1 MSKKLSIIIAVFN
14 EEKTIIEILKKIR
27 DTKKNQFEYEVIV
40 VNDGSTDNTFQF
52 LDQNKNLYS
61 KILNFKKNSG
71 KGFAIKEGL
80 KIASGEYIIFQDGD
94 LEYDPNDL
102 NYFCDLYAKLNP
114 DLIIGSRFRY
124 REYTRS
130 HNFFNL
136 LGNKVITLFF
146 NFIHNCTFT
155 DIYSCYISFKK
166 EFLDITK
173 LKSNGFEQQAE
184 ILGLLLKKTKKNYE
198 IPINYSGREISEGKK
213 IRFYHIFLVF
223 YQIIKS
229 RF

>member
-1 MSKKLSIIIAVFN
+1 MNKKLSIIVAVFN
-14 EEKTIIEILKKIR
+14 EEKTIIEILKKIK
-27 DTKKNQFEYEVIV
+27 DTQKNQFEYEVIV
-40 VNDGSTDNTFQF
+40 INDGSTDDTFQ
-52 LDQNKNLYS
+52 LLNQNKNLYS

-80 KIASGEYIIFQDGD
+80 KISSGEYIIFQDAD

-102 NYFCDLYAKLNP
+102 NHFCNLYDKIDP

-136 LGNKVITLFF
+136 LGNKFITLFF
-146 NFIHNCTFT
+146 NLMYNCTFT

-166 EFLDITK
+166 KFLDISK
-173 LKSNGFEQQAE
+173 LKSKGFEQQAE
-184 ILGLLLKKTKKNYE
+184 ILSILIKRTKKNYE
-198 IPINYSGREISEGKK
+198 IPINYSGRDISEGKK

-229 RF
+229 KF

>member
-1 MSKKLSIIIAVFN
+1 MNKKLTIIVAVFN
-14 EEKTIIEILKKIR
+14 EEKTIIQLLKKIK
-27 DTKKNQFEYEVIV
+27 DTKKNQFEYEIIVI
-40 VNDGSTDNTFQF
+40 NDGSTDNTFQ
-52 LDQNKNLYS
+52 LINQNKDLYS
-61 KILNFKKNSG
+61 KVLNFKNNSG

-80 KIASGEYIIFQDGD
+80 RISTGEYIIFQDGD

-102 NYFCDLYAKLNP
+102 NHFCDLYDKVDP

-136 LGNKVITLFF
+136 LGNKIITLFF
-146 NFIHNCTFT
+146 NIMHNCTFT
-155 DIYSCYISFKK
+155 DIYSCYLSFKK
-166 EFLDITK
+166 EFLDISK

-184 ILGLLLKKTKKNYE
+184 ILGILLKKTKKNYE

-213 IRFYHIFLVF
+213 IRFYHIFLVL

>member
-14 EEKTIIEILKKIR
+14 EEKTIIEILKKVR

>member
-1 MSKKLSIIIAVFN
+1 M
-14 EEKTIIEILKKIR
+14 
-27 DTKKNQFEYEVIV
+27 
-40 VNDGSTDNTFQF
+40 
-52 LDQNKNLYS
+52 
-61 KILNFKKNSG
+61 
-71 KGFAIKEGL
+71 
-80 KIASGEYIIFQDGD
+80 
-94 LEYDPNDL
+94 
-102 NYFCDLYAKLNP
+102 
-114 DLIIGSRFRY
+114 
-124 REYTRS
+124 
-130 HNFFNL
+130 
-136 LGNKVITLFF
+136 ITLFF

>member
-52 LDQNKNLYS
+52 LNQNKNLYS

-102 NYFCDLYAKLNP
+102 NYFCDLYDKLNP
-114 DLIIGSRFRY
+114 DLIIGSRFKY

-136 LGNKVITLFF
+136 LGNKAITLFF
-146 NFIHNCTFT
+146 NFLYNCTFT

>member
-52 LDQNKNLYS
+52 LNQNKNLYS

-102 NYFCDLYAKLNP
+102 NYFCDLYDKLNP
-114 DLIIGSRFRY
+114 DLIIGSRFKY
-124 REYTRS
+124 REYSRS
-130 HNFFNL
+130 HNFLNL
-136 LGNKVITLFF
+136 VGNKVITLFF

-166 EFLDITK
+166 KYLDINK

-184 ILGLLLKKTKKNYE
+184 ILGILLKKTKKNYE

>member
-1 MSKKLSIIIAVFN
+1 VSKKLSIIIAVFN

-61 KILNFKKNSG
+61 KILNFKKNYG

-102 NYFCDLYAKLNP
+102 NYFCDLYDKLNP

-130 HNFFNL
+130 HNFLNF

-146 NFIHNCTFT
+146 NFIHNTTFT

-166 EFLDITK
+166 KYLDITK

-184 ILGLLLKKTKKNYE
+184 ILGILLKQTKKNYE

>member
-1 MSKKLSIIIAVFN
+1 MNKKLSIIVAVFN
-14 EEKTIIEILKKIR
+14 EEKTIIEILKKIK
-27 DTKKNQFEYEVIV
+27 DTQKNQFEYEVIV
-40 VNDGSTDNTFQF
+40 INDGSTDDTFQ
-52 LDQNKNLYS
+52 LLNQNKNLYS

-80 KIASGEYIIFQDGD
+80 KISSGEYIIFQDAD

-102 NYFCDLYAKLNP
+102 NHFCNLYDKVDP

-136 LGNKVITLFF
+136 LGNKFITLFF
-146 NFIHNCTFT
+146 NLMYNCTFT

-166 EFLDITK
+166 KFLDISK
-173 LKSNGFEQQAE
+173 LKSKGFEQQAE
-184 ILGLLLKKTKKNYE
+184 ILSILIKRTNKNYE
-198 IPINYSGREISEGKK
+198 IPINYSGRDISEGKK

-229 RF
+229 KF

>member
-155 DIYSCYISFKK
+155 DI
-166 EFLDITK
+166 
-173 LKSNGFEQQAE
+173 
-184 ILGLLLKKTKKNYE
+184 
-198 IPINYSGREISEGKK
+198 
-213 IRFYHIFLVF
+213 
-223 YQIIKS
+223 
-229 RF
+229 

>member
-14 EEKTIIEILKKIR
+14 EENTIIEILKKIR

-61 KILNFKKNSG
+61 KILNFKKNYG

-80 KIASGEYIIFQDGD
+80 KIASGEYILFQDAD

-102 NYFCDLYAKLNP
+102 NYFCDLYNKLNP

-124 REYTRS
+124 REYTR
-130 HNFFNL
+130 
-136 LGNKVITLFF
+136 
-146 NFIHNCTFT
+146 FI
-155 DIYSCYISFKK
+155 
-166 EFLDITK
+166 
-173 LKSNGFEQQAE
+173 
-184 ILGLLLKKTKKNYE
+184 
-198 IPINYSGREISEGKK
+198 
-213 IRFYHIFLVF
+213 IF
-223 YQIIKS
+223 
-229 RF
+229 

>member
-1 MSKKLSIIIAVFN
+1 MSKKLSIIIPIFN
-14 EEKTIIEILKKIR
+14 EEKTIIEILKKIK

-80 KIASGEYIIFQDGD
+80 KIASGEYVIFQDGD

-102 NYFCDLYAKLNP
+102 NYFCDLYDKLNP
-114 DLIIGSRFRY
+114 DLIVGSRFRY

-166 EFLDITK
+166 KYLDITK

-184 ILGLLLKKTKKNYE
+184 ILGILLKKTKKNYE

-229 RF
+229 KF

>member
-1 MSKKLSIIIAVFN
+1 MNKKLSIIVAVFN
-14 EEKTIIEILKKIR
+14 EEKTIIEILKKIK
-27 DTKKNQFEYEVIV
+27 DTQKNQFEYEVIV
-40 VNDGSTDNTFQF
+40 INDGSTDDTFQ
-52 LDQNKNLYS
+52 LLNQNKNLYS

-71 KGFAIKEGL
+71 KGFEIKEGL
-80 KIASGEYIIFQDGD
+80 KISSGEYIIFQDAD

-102 NYFCDLYAKLNP
+102 NHFCNLYDKVDP

-136 LGNKVITLFF
+136 LGNKFITLFF
-146 NFIHNCTFT
+146 NLMYNCTFT

-166 EFLDITK
+166 KFLDISK
-173 LKSNGFEQQAE
+173 LKSKGFEQQAE
-184 ILGLLLKKTKKNYE
+184 ILSILIKRTNKNYE
-198 IPINYSGREISEGKK
+198 IPINYSGRDISEGKK

-229 RF
+229 KF

>member
-1 MSKKLSIIIAVFN
+1 MNKKLSIIVAVFN
-14 EEKTIIEILKKIR
+14 EEKTIIEILKKIK
-27 DTKKNQFEYEVIV
+27 DTQKNQFEYEVIV
-40 VNDGSTDNTFQF
+40 INDGSTDDTFQ
-52 LDQNKNLYS
+52 LLNQNKNLYS

-80 KIASGEYIIFQDGD
+80 KISSGEYIIFQDAD

-102 NYFCDLYAKLNP
+102 NHFCNLYDKIDP

-136 LGNKVITLFF
+136 LGNKFITLFF
-146 NFIHNCTFT
+146 NLMYNCTFT

-166 EFLDITK
+166 KFLDISK
-173 LKSNGFEQQAE
+173 LKSKGFEQQAE
-184 ILGLLLKKTKKNYE
+184 ILSILIKRTNKNYE
-198 IPINYSGREISEGKK
+198 IPINYSGRDISEGKK

-229 RF
+229 KF

>member
-1 MSKKLSIIIAVFN
+1 MNKKLSIIVAVFN
-14 EEKTIIEILKKIR
+14 EEKTIIEILKKIK

-40 VNDGSTDNTFQF
+40 INDGSTDDTFQ
-52 LDQNKNLYS
+52 LLNQNKNLYS

-80 KIASGEYIIFQDGD
+80 KISSGEYIIFQDAD

-102 NYFCDLYAKLNP
+102 NHFCNLYDKIDP

-136 LGNKVITLFF
+136 LGNKFITLFF
-146 NFIHNCTFT
+146 NLMYNCTFT

-166 EFLDITK
+166 KFLDVSK
-173 LKSNGFEQQAE
+173 LKSKGFEQQAE
-184 ILGLLLKKTKKNYE
+184 ILSILIKRTNKNYE
-198 IPINYSGREISEGKK
+198 IPINYSGRDISEGKK

-229 RF
+229 KF

>member
-1 MSKKLSIIIAVFN
+1 MNKKLSIIVAVFN
-14 EEKTIIEILKKIR
+14 EEKTIIEILKKIK

-40 VNDGSTDNTFQF
+40 INDGSTDDTFQ
-52 LDQNKNLYS
+52 LLNQNKNLYS

-80 KIASGEYIIFQDGD
+80 KISSGEYIIFQDAD

-102 NYFCDLYAKLNP
+102 NHFCNLYDKVDP

-136 LGNKVITLFF
+136 LGNKFITLFF
-146 NFIHNCTFT
+146 NLMYNCTFT

-166 EFLDITK
+166 KFLDISK
-173 LKSNGFEQQAE
+173 LKSKGFEQQAE
-184 ILGLLLKKTKKNYE
+184 ILSILIKRTNKNYE
-198 IPINYSGREISEGKK
+198 IPINYSGRDISEGKK

-229 RF
+229 KF

>member
-1 MSKKLSIIIAVFN
+1 MSKKLSIIIAIFN
-14 EEKTIIEILKKIR
+14 EEKTIIEILKRIR

-80 KIASGEYIIFQDGD
+80 KIASGEYVIFQDGD

-102 NYFCDLYAKLNP
+102 NYFCDLYDKLDP
-114 DLIIGSRFRY
+114 DLIVGSRFRY

-136 LGNKVITLFF
+136 LGNKLITLFF

-166 EFLDITK
+166 EYLDITK
-173 LKSNGFEQQAE
+173 LKSNGFEQHAE
-184 ILGLLLKKTKKNYE
+184 ILGILIKKTKKNYE

-223 YQIIKS
+223 YEIIKS

>member
-1 MSKKLSIIIAVFN
+1 MPKKLSIIIAAFN
-14 EEKTIIEILKKIR
+14 EEKTIIEILKKVR
-27 DTKKNQFEYEVIV
+27 DTKRNQFEYEVIV
-40 VNDGSTDNTFQF
+40 VNDGSTDNTYQF
-52 LDQNKNLYS
+52 LDKNRDLYS
-61 KILNFKKNSG
+61 KIVNFKKNSG

-102 NYFCDLYAKLNP
+102 NYFCDLYNKLDP

-124 REYTRS
+124 REYTKS
-130 HNFFNL
+130 HNFFNF
-136 LGNKVITLFF
+136 LGNKVITLLF
-146 NFIHNCTFT
+146 NFMHNSTFT

-166 EFLDITK
+166 KFLDISK

-184 ILGLLLKKTKKNYE
+184 ILGILLKKTKKNYE
-198 IPINYSGREISEGKK
+198 IPINYSGREITEGKK
-213 IRFYHIFLVF
+213 IRFYHFFLVL

>member
-1 MSKKLSIIIAVFN
+1 MRKKLSIIIAVFN

-61 KILNFKKNSG
+61 KILNLKKNSG
-71 KGFAIKEGL
+71 KGFAVKEGL

-94 LEYDPNDL
+94 LEYDPNDI
-102 NYFCDLYAKLNP
+102 NYFCDLYDKLNA

-136 LGNKVITLFF
+136 MGNKVITSFF
-146 NFIHNCTFT
+146 NFFHNCTFT

-166 EFLDITK
+166 KFLDITK

-184 ILGLLLKKTKKNYE
+184 ILGILLKKTKKNYE
-198 IPINYSGREISEGKK
+198 IPINYSGRDISEGKK

-229 RF
+229 KF